1 MNKLNYIENE
11 KYPVLLRVLKNNMNP
26 NQKMYSLDK
35 LPIFNEVLNLFN
47 EKYSNSIKRNKANT
61 LQLQDLKDEE
71 FYINNR
77 DSIKEFMKFYNNL
90 SDREVKSDKM
100 KLSNESKLSDFF
112 ILDDNEF
119 GKSYKKIYNKFI
131 QEQNKEISDLLDI
144 KIDKGIFEEN
154 CKNKINIQSA
164 DSNEIF
170 ITNLP
175 DKFSFAEVAFD
186 SSYRIIALDKNY
198 ITYNQIIVDYNLIEE
213 TMTELLL
220 RNKKLFNDSIINF
233 VYSNENLE
241 FENKNIITEFNH
253 LYDPKDIDILDKKI
267 LYCFY
272 DKNKTKNDEFFIT
285 ILNDFIKLII
295 SLNSNK
301 KLLNENKNN
310 VKIIKNETRII
321 DVLEKENK
329 ASMDFKDIFEKQ
341 DSLIISKTANLL
353 GYYRDLIFQRIKI
366 KLKPFQYELED
377 KQKKLINK
385 CFGEKNIIKDK
396 IFKLA
401 IRTFIVFYLN
411 FEKDK
416 ENNIKE
422 NNNNIVNYFDI
433 PDLWDKAISGKGDF
447 HKELNDLKELNIK
460 LNQVIYLYDF
470 LGEDI
475 NENFFEDVEKL
486 LKKEEEIKK
495 IEEKPEPVKED
506 VKPPDDDDDDSYDYN
521 AHKSEDEDDGG
532 NDDDKYV

>member
-1 MNKLNYIENE
+1 M
-11 KYPVLLRVLKNNMNP
+11 
-26 NQKMYSLDK
+26 
-35 LPIFNEVLNLFN
+35 
-47 EKYSNSIKRNKANT
+47 
-61 LQLQDLKDEE
+61 
-71 FYINNR
+71 
-77 DSIKEFMKFYNNL
+77 
-90 SDREVKSDKM
+90 
-100 KLSNESKLSDFF
+100 
-112 ILDDNEF
+112 
-119 GKSYKKIYNKFI
+119 
-131 QEQNKEISDLLDI
+131 
-144 KIDKGIFEEN
+144 
-154 CKNKINIQSA
+154 
-164 DSNEIF
+164 
-170 ITNLP
+170 
-175 DKFSFAEVAFD
+175 
-186 SSYRIIALDKNY
+186 
-198 ITYNQIIVDYNLIEE
+198 
-213 TMTELLL
+213 
-220 RNKKLFNDSIINF
+220 
-233 VYSNENLE
+233 E

>member
-1 MNKLNYIENE
+1 
-11 KYPVLLRVLKNNMNP
+11 MNP